1 VYCNIPLKYKHH
13 TLKSFNNTGSDNSEY
28 YFRNDKGLILPE
40 QELINMLYTK
50 FDIYK
55 LD

>member
-1 VYCNIPLKYKHH
+1 VYCNIPLKYRHH
-13 TLKSFNNTGSDNSEY
+13 TLKSFNNTESANSEY
-28 YFRNDKGLILPE
+28 YFRNDEALILPE
-40 QELINMLYTK
+40 KELIYLLYIK